1 MGGSDPRVEFLKIT
15 KDKISTAL
23 REFIA
28 DLIDIG
34 IVSEKFYKEVRQ
46 KGVSKDLKEL
56 ANVTH
61 GFVGADLSALA
72 KEAAMIVLR
81 RALPDLKLKEEE
93 AVRLRELT
101 DKLHVQLHKELELI
115 WSSITYANQYVDERK
130 PWVEVKENS
139 DRFLET
145 MTTLVLM
152 IHNITWLLQPFM
164 PETSQKIFDIFGDNG
179 EKEIADGFVFKIKK
193 SKGLFP
199 RLVK

>member
-81 RALPDLKLKEEE
+81 KVLPDLKLREDDPLPKELLEKLGYHQFDIKLICAFIARHHERLNDPHDIFKILYDSDHLVMLSKEEFKIYDSRAGFE
-93 AVRLRELT
+93 WENMINGFYNAGLKEQAVRLL
-101 DKLHVQLHKELELI
+101 KER
-115 WSSITYANQYVDERK
+115 SDE
-130 PWVEVKENS
+130 
-139 DRFLET
+139 
-145 MTTLVLM
+145 
-152 IHNITWLLQPFM
+152 
-164 PETSQKIFDIFGDNG
+164 NG
-179 EKEIADGFVFKIKK
+179 KK
-193 SKGLFP
+193 K
-199 RLVK
+199 K